1 MDDFSVPADARLEK
15 LVEDLAQRLSARGWN
30 MATAESCTGGWIAKC
45 CTDLAGSSA
54 WFERGF
60 VTYSNAAKMDS
71 LGVDAGVLQESGAVS
86 REVALQMAEGARR
99 RTGVDIAVAVTGV
112 AGPDGGTP
120 EKPVGTV
127 WFAWSCNGQAPE
139 AELTRF
145 KGDRDEV
152 RRQSVAHAVQGVIDR
167 LMS

>member
-1 MDDFSVPADARLEK
+1 MSEFEVKVDLLLEK
-15 LVEDLAQRLSARGWN
+15 IAFLLIERHWRMV
-30 MATAESCTGGWIAKC
+30 TAESCTGGWIAKC

-54 WFERGF
+54 WFERGY

-99 RTGVDIAVAVTGV
+99 CTGVDIAVAVTGV

-127 WFAWSCNGQAPE
+127 WFAWSCSGQAPD
-139 AELTRF
+139 AELAHF